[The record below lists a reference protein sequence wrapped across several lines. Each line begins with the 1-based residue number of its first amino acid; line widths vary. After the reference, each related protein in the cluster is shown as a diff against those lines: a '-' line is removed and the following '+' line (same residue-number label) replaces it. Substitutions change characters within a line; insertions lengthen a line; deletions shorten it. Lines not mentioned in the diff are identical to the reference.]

1 MSRRIPLLTLSL
13 ALLCAAARAQG
24 PLLTCL
30 TSAVPL
36 TVRAEGVTER
46 IGDIVFLCSGGAP
59 NTTVTGNLTIFLN
72 VAITNRISANNAVDA
87 QLYYDNGA
95 GLQLAPVTGYLNGP
109 AVSFNGVNVPLSPTG
124 TLTLR
129 LENIRANATQAPS
142 SGLITAS
149 LAVNSANILPL
160 NQSTLTVA
168 QTSPSLFDG
177 FSNRLICSQLGS
189 PVPNDTT
196 SFAAFLAAKTIFAS
210 TRLTEG
216 FASALEPLS
225 NQANFHADSGERILI
240 SYYGFPAGA
249 RLFVPTV
256 VAGSDALTPTAGG
269 DLGVPANGGTYAPT
283 TGGSLLL
290 SVVQGADSTGA
301 GGKPVYQPGPIGSNP
316 VNLDGITEVIL
327 TSGTGS
333 ITYEVV
339 DASSFLQESAQFP
352 TFLGLPA
359 FSVNGV
365 VQTTENVTIAPVSST
380 PQASPTAP
388 IPRFVA
394 TNPPPDC
401 SIIGDCGASYYP
413 KPSVLPA
420 SLSFNAVAGGKL
432 QSHYVHIGNSGG
444 GLLEWTASV
453 QYPANSPQN
462 WLSVSPDSGIGATN
476 TFAYFD
482 PSQLTPGN
490 FTATIVISSGLTGS
504 QTQIPVNASI
514 SAPPTPPPP
523 AIAGVTNA
531 ASSLTTTLVAGSLAT
546 VYGTNLG
553 GSQLS
558 VLFNNQPA
566 TVIYQGPTQLNL
578 IVPSALTGLTSAQL
592 TISANGVTS
601 TPFTVKLSTFAPAVF
616 PGAILNQDSTPN
628 GPHNPAAL
636 GSVLQIFLTGAGNET
651 LTATLTGQPAGIEY
665 FGPAPGID
673 GLQQLNVNL
682 PLLLPVESPA
692 LTGPQMLTICG
703 SGTEWFTVCFGSS
716 VYVK

>member
-1 MSRRIPLLTLSL
+1 MSRRISLLTLFV
-13 ALLCAAARAQG
+13 ALLGPAARAQG
-24 PLLTCL
+24 PLLSCL

-36 TVRAEGVTER
+36 TVHAEGVTER
-46 IGDIVFLCSGGAP
+46 IGDVLFTCSGGAP
-59 NTTVTGNLTIFLN
+59 NTTVTGNVTIFLN
-72 VAITNRISANNAVDA
+72 VAITNRVSANNAVDA

-109 AVSFNGVNVPLSPTG
+109 AVSFNGLSVALSSTG
-124 TLTLR
+124 TVTLR

-160 NQSTLTVA
+160 TQSVLTVA

-189 PVPNDTT
+189 PLPDNTN
-196 SFAAFLAAKTIFAS
+196 SFAAFLAAKTTFAS

-225 NQANFHADSGERILI
+225 NQANFHADSGDRILI
-240 SYYGFPAGA
+240 TYFGFPPGA

-269 DLGVPANGGTYAPT
+269 DLGIAANGGAYAPT
-283 TGGSLLL
+283 SNGSLLL
-290 SVVQGADSTGA
+290 SIVPGADSTGA

-316 VNLDGITEVIL
+316 VNFDGMTEVTL

-359 FSVNGV
+359 LSVSGV
-365 VQTTENVTIAPVSST
+365 VQTTENVTIAPVSSS
-380 PQASPTAP
+380 PEASPTAA

-394 TNPPPDC
+394 TNPAPDC

-413 KPSVLPA
+413 KPSVLPTT
-420 SLSFNAVAGGKL
+420 LSFNAVAGGKL
-432 QSHYVHIGNSGG
+432 QSHYIHISNNGG
-444 GLLEWTASV
+444 GVLEWTATV

-462 WLSVSPDSGIGATN
+462 WLSVSPDLGIGATN

-504 QTQIPVNASI
+504 QTQVPVTASI

-523 AIAGVTNA
+523 TVSAVTNA
-531 ASSLTTTLVAGSLAT
+531 AAASVTTLVAGSLAT
-546 VYGTNLG
+546 VYGSNLA

-558 VLFNNQPA
+558 VLFNSQPA
-566 TVIYQGPTQLNL
+566 TVIYQGAAQLNL
-578 IVPSALTGLTSAQL
+578 IVPTSLAGLTSAQL

-601 TPFTVKLSTFAPAVF
+601 APYTVKLSAFAPAIF
-616 PGAILNQDSTPN
+616 PGAVLNQDSTPN

-636 GSVLQIFLTGAGNET
+636 GSVLQIFLTGAGSES

-673 GLQQLNVNL
+673 GLQQLNVTL

-703 SGTEWFTVCFGSS
+703 AGAQWFNVCLGAP

>member
-1 MSRRIPLLTLSL
+1 MLRRIPVLPVSL
-13 ALLCAAARAQG
+13 VLLCSAARAQG

-46 IGDIVFLCSGGAP
+46 VGDIVFLCSGGAP
-59 NTTVTGNLTIFLN
+59 NTTVTGNLTVFLN
-72 VAITNRISANNAVDA
+72 VPITNRISANNAVDA

-95 GLQLAPVTGYLNGP
+95 GLQPAPVTGYLNGP
-109 AVSFNGVNVPLSPTG
+109 AVSFNGFSVPLSPTG

-129 LENIRANATQAPS
+129 LENLRANAAQAPS

-149 LAVNSANILPL
+149 LAVNSADILPV

-189 PVPNDTT
+189 PLPNDTT
-196 SFAAFLAAKTIFAS
+196 SFAAFLAAKTAFAS

-240 SYYGFPAGA
+240 SYSGFPPGA

-269 DLGVPANGGTYAPT
+269 DLGVPANGGVYAPSPN
-283 TGGSLLL
+283 GSLLL
-290 SVVQGADSTGA
+290 SIVQGADSTGS
-301 GGKPVYQPGPIGSNP
+301 GGTPVYQPGPIGSNP
-316 VNLDGITEVIL
+316 VTFDGMTEVTL
-327 TSGTGS
+327 TSGAGS

-339 DASSFLQESAQFP
+339 DASSVLQESAQFP
-352 TFLGLPA
+352 TFLGLPS
-359 FSVNGV
+359 FSVSGAV
-365 VQTTENVTIAPVSST
+365 ETTENVTIAPVSTT

-388 IPRFVA
+388 IPRFVP
-394 TNPPPDC
+394 TNPAPDC

-420 SLSFNAVAGGKL
+420 SLSFNAFAGGKL
-432 QSHYVHIGNSGG
+432 QSHYINITNSGG
-444 GLLEWTASV
+444 GLLEWTATV

-462 WLSVSPDSGIGATN
+462 WLSVTPASGIGATN

-490 FTATIVISSGLTGS
+490 YTAAILISSGLTGI
-504 QTQIPVNASI
+504 QTQIPVTAAI
-514 SAPPTPPPP
+514 SAPPTPPAP

-531 ASSLTTTLVAGSLAT
+531 ASSAVTSLVPGSLAT
-546 VYGTNLG
+546 IYGSNFA
-553 GSQLS
+553 GSPLTA
-558 VLFNNQPA
+558 LFNNQPA
-566 TVIYQGPTQLNL
+566 TVIYQSAGQINI
-578 IVPSALTGLTSAQL
+578 IVPTSLAGLASAQL
-592 TISANGVTS
+592 IVSVNGASS
-601 TPFTVKLSTFAPAVF
+601 TPYPVKLSAFAPAIF
-616 PGAILNQDSTPN
+616 PGAILNQDYTPN
-628 GPHNPAAL
+628 GPKNPAAL
-636 GSVLQIFLTGAGNET
+636 GSVLQIFLTGAGNVPV
-651 LTATLTGQPAGIEY
+651 TATLTGQPAGIEY
-665 FGPAPGID
+665 FGPAPGIG
-673 GLQQLNVNL
+673 GLQQLNIAL
-682 PLLLPVESPA
+682 PQLLPVDSPA
-692 LTGPQMLTICG
+692 LTLPQPLTLCGPG
-703 SGTEWFTVCFGSS
+703 SEWFSVCISTT

>member
-1 MSRRIPLLTLSL
+1 MSRHISLLALSL
-13 ALLCAAARAQG
+13 VLLCAAARAQG
-24 PLLTCL
+24 PLLTCV

-59 NTTVTGNLTIFLN
+59 NADVTGNLTIFLN

-109 AVSFNGVNVPLSPTG
+109 AVSFNGFGAPLSPTG

-160 NQSTLTVA
+160 SQSTLTVA

-189 PVPNDTT
+189 PLPNNTA
-196 SFAAFLAAKTIFAS
+196 SFAAFLAAKTTFAS

-240 SYYGFPAGA
+240 SYYGFPPGA

-256 VAGSDALTPTAGG
+256 VAGSDSLTPTAGG

-283 TGGSLLL
+283 SSGSLLL
-290 SVVQGADSTGA
+290 SIVPGADSTGA

-316 VNLDGITEVIL
+316 VNFDAMTEVTL

-359 FSVNGV
+359 YSVSGV
-365 VQTTENVTIAPVSST
+365 VQTTENVTIAPVSSA
-380 PQASPTAP
+380 PQASPTAA

-394 TNPPPDC
+394 TNPAPDC
-401 SIIGDCGASYYP
+401 SLIGDCGASYYP
-413 KPSVLPA
+413 KPSVLPT

-432 QSHYVHIGNSGG
+432 QSHYVHIANSGG
-444 GLLEWTASV
+444 GLLEWTATV
-453 QYPANSPQN
+453 QYPPNSPQD
-462 WLSVSPDSGIGATN
+462 WISVSPNSGIGATN

-490 FTATIVISSGLTGS
+490 YSATIVISSGLTGS
-504 QTQIPVNASI
+504 QTPLPVTATI
-514 SAPPTPPPP
+514 SVPPTPPPP

-531 ASSLTTTLVAGSLAT
+531 ASGAVTTLVAGSLAT
-546 VYGTNLG
+546 VYGTNLA
-553 GSQLS
+553 GSQLT

-566 TVIYQGPTQLNL
+566 TVVYQGPTQINL
-578 IVPSALTGLTSAQL
+578 IVPTALAGLTSAQL
-592 TISANGVTS
+592 TVTANGITS
-601 TPFTVKLSTFAPAVF
+601 APYPVKLSAFAPAIF
-616 PGAILNQDSTPN
+616 PGAILNQDATPN
-628 GPHNPAAL
+628 GPNNEAAL
-636 GSVLQIFLTGAGNET
+636 GSVLQIFLTGAGNGT
-651 LTATLTGQPAGIEY
+651 LTATLTGQPAGIQY

-673 GLQQLNVNL
+673 GLQQLNVTL

-692 LTGPQMLTICG
+692 LTAPQPLTICG
-703 SGTEWFTVCFGSS
+703 TGTEWFNVCIHAQ